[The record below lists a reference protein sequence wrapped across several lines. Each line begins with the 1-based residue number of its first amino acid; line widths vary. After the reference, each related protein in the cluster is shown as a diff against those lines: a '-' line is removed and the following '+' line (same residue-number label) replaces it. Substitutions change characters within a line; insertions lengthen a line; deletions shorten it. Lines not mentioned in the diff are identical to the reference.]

1 MYVLFIFRRDLR
13 IRDNLAL
20 NKAIEYSRDNGCKLI
35 LAFSFTKEQVTDNTY
50 FSQNSFQFMI
60 ESLSDLN
67 EKLNNK
73 MSFFEDRYFY
83 KDLKDIKAIAFN
95 SDYTPYAR
103 ERDVEIENYCKR
115 NNVTILKAE
124 DYTLHPIDSI
134 KTLDGNTYKVF
145 TPFYKMCMNTQTVD
159 KPKSLNIYKN
169 TLVNMGTL
177 DKLDKYCDNFNKHLN
192 VSGGRDKALSILNF
206 IKKGVYDN
214 YTDKRND
221 PSHPNSTTQLS
232 AYLKFGNVSIR
243 EAYYAIKTRY
253 GKHTDLIKQL
263 YWKEFYANITY
274 HYSRV
279 LSGMS
284 TNNGSGMSTNNGSGM
299 STNNGSGM
307 STNNGSGMSTN
318 GSGMSTNGSGMST
331 NGSGMSTNGSG
342 MSTNDDNNT
351 NSNWTFVEGYNDI
364 KWKLNEEYNKNE
376 KNKDV
381 SLEQFNKWCKGET
394 GFPLVDAGMRQ
405 MNKTGFMHNRL
416 RMVTASFLIKD
427 LHIDWRMGE
436 QYFATQLVDYDPA
449 SNNGGWQWVAGTG
462 TDASPY
468 FRIFNPWT
476 QIKRFDKE
484 CKYIKKW
491 IPELEPVKPTHITKW
506 FDKHKKYPEVE
517 YPRPMVNHDIQKKLV
532 VKLYQ

>member
-35 LAFSFTKEQVTDNTY
+35 LAFLFTKEQVTDNIY

-60 ESLSDLN
+60 ESLNDLN
-67 EKLNNK
+67 EKLDYK
-73 MSFFEDRYFY
+73 MSFFEDKHSY
-83 KDLKDIKAIAFN
+83 KDLKDVKAIAFN

-103 ERDVEIENYCKR
+103 ERDLEIEDYCKKEKLT
-115 NNVTILKAE
+115 VLKAE
-124 DYTLHPIDSI
+124 DYTLHAIESI
-134 KTLDGNTYKVF
+134 QTLDGNPYKVF
-145 TPFYKMCMNTQTVD
+145 TPFYKKCMKTQSVE
-159 KPKSLNIYKN
+159 KPKSLVMDKTNIVK
-169 TLVNMGTL
+169 MGTL
-177 DKLDKYCDNFNKHLN
+177 DNLDKYCKKINKHLN
-192 VSGGRDKALSILNF
+192 VSGGRDKALNILSL

-214 YTDKRND
+214 YNDKRDD
-221 PSHPNSTTQLS
+221 PAHPNSTTQLS
-232 AYLKFGNVSIR
+232 AYLKFGNISIR
-243 EAYYAIKTRY
+243 EAYYAIKKRY
-253 GKHTDLIKQL
+253 GKHTNIIKQL
-263 YWKEFYANITY
+263 YWKEFYANIAY

-284 TNNGSGMSTNNGSGM
+284 TNESGMSTNE
-299 STNNGSGM
+299 
-307 STNNGSGMSTN
+307 
-318 GSGMSTNGSGMST
+318 
-331 NGSGMSTNGSG
+331 SG
-342 MSTNDDNNT
+342 MSTNDNNAT
-351 NSNWTFVEGYNDI
+351 NSNWTFVEDYNEI

-376 KNKDV
+376 RNIHV
-381 SLEQFNKWCKGET
+381 SQEQFDKWCKGET

-427 LHIDWRMGE
+427 LQIDWRKGE

-484 CKYIKKW
+484 CKYIKNW
-491 IPELEPVKPTHITKW
+491 IPELDSVKSVHITKW
-506 FDKHKKYPEVE
+506 FDKHMEYPGVE
-517 YPRPMVNHDIQKKLV
+517 YPQPMVNHDIQKKLV

>member
-20 NKAIEYSRDNGCKLI
+20 NKAIEYSRDHGYELI

-134 KTLDGNTYKVF
+134 KTLEGNTYKVF
-145 TPFYKMCMNTQTVD
+145 TPFYKMCMKTQTVG
-159 KPKSLNIYKN
+159 KPKSLNIYKK

-192 VSGGRDKALSILNF
+192 VSGGRDKALNILNL
-206 IKKGVYDN
+206 IKKGVHDN
-214 YTDKRND
+214 YKDKRD
-221 PSHPNSTTQLS
+221 DLSHPNSTTQLS

-243 EAYYAIKTRY
+243 EAYYAIKKRY

-263 YWKEFYANITY
+263 YWKEFYANIAY

-284 TNNGSGMSTNNGSGM
+284 SNN
-299 STNNGSGM
+299 
-307 STNNGSGMSTN
+307 
-318 GSGMSTNGSGMST
+318 
-331 NGSGMSTNGSG
+331 
-342 MSTNDDNNT
+342 DNNT

-381 SLEQFNKWCKGET
+381 SLEQFDKWCKGET

-427 LHIDWRMGE
+427 LHIDWRRGE

-517 YPRPMVNHDIQKKLV
+517 YPKPMVNHDIQKKLV
-532 VKLYQ
+532 IKLYQ